1 MDSFINLGVELI
13 CAEKFRSEITFYR
26 PLKRIHARMYVTFV
40 NSVCF
45 MHTNW
50 IAKYIEVVA
59 CLLWKVETFHST
71 KHVVWLESANLS

>member
-1 MDSFINLGVELI
+1 
-13 CAEKFRSEITFYR
+13 
-26 PLKRIHARMYVTFV
+26 MYVTFV

-71 KHVVWLESANLS
+71 KHVVWFESANLS